1 MSTDIE
7 KLTRP
12 FPKNAIKRREGARGR
27 VFDYVETHT
36 VIHRLNEATDNC
48 WDFRITHQDW
58 RGDLLIV
65 TGELSIPGL
74 GTRTGTGVQKISD
87 GGGED
92 LVKGAASDCL
102 KKAATLFGVALE
114 LYGPDYEAG
123 EEVQDT
129 QEARPAPAGANGNGK
144 SVANIGKG
152 FATCETCGRPLTK
165 GQQELSQRRHG
176 RPLCPAHQPQA
187 IPA

>member
-1 MSTDIE
+1 MSIDIE

-12 FPKNAIKRREGARGR
+12 FPKHAIKRREGARGR
-27 VFDYVETHT
+27 AFDYVETHT
-36 VIHRLNEATDNC
+36 VIHRLNEATGNQ
-48 WDFRITHQDW
+48 WDFRITRQDW

-123 EEVQDT
+123 EACQEV
-129 QEARPAPAGANGNGK
+129 QEARPARANGNGK
-144 SVANIGKG
+144 SVANIGRG
-152 FATCETCGRPLTK
+152 FATCETCGRPLTN
-165 GQQELSQRRHG
+165 GQRDLSTRKHG

-187 IPA
+187 AAA